1 MHSGTRGTRSGT
13 LVHVARHPGGRYVPS
28 VQSGSFK
35 MIKPSHVTLWRR
47 CSCAALLL
55 ACAVAAAMAPLHAQ
69 DAAPRVGSSN
79 PAVATDGATLIHG
92 NYCGAGNRP
101 GTPPIDALDL
111 ACMNHD
117 ACTPASGIPNCDC
130 NARLRD
136 EAAAVAQDPRQAP
149 ELRSLASLTAAA
161 ATVMI
166 CKPSMLNA
174 AAPPAA
180 VAPAPVAGAPVSIVP
195 AAAAPAS
202 AEPATEAPAPV
213 APTQATITPLA
224 DAPASEAPVSAAP
237 ASAAPASAAPASA
250 APVSKSRSL
259 P

>member
-1 MHSGTRGTRSGT
+1 
-13 LVHVARHPGGRYVPS
+13 
-28 VQSGSFK
+28 
-35 MIKPSHVTLWRR
+35 MIKPSHVALWRR
-47 CSCAALLL
+47 WSCATLLL
-55 ACAVAAAMAPLHAQ
+55 ACAVVAAMAPLHAQ
-69 DAAPRVGSSN
+69 ETAPRVGSRN

-136 EAAAVAQDPRQAP
+136 EAAAVAQDDKQAP

-166 CKPSMLNA
+166 CKPSMLKA
-174 AAPPAA
+174 AAPPAVVAPAPVAPAPVAAAPMSISPVTEAPVSAEPVSEAPAA
-180 VAPAPVAGAPVSIVP
+180 VAPAQITV
-195 AAAAPAS
+195 
-202 AEPATEAPAPV
+202 
-213 APTQATITPLA
+213 TPLA
-224 DAPASEAPVSAAP
+224 DAPASEAP
-237 ASAAPASAAPASA
+237 ASAAAASADPASS

>member
-1 MHSGTRGTRSGT
+1 
-13 LVHVARHPGGRYVPS
+13 
-28 VQSGSFK
+28 
-35 MIKPSHVTLWRR
+35 MIKPSHAILWRR

-55 ACAVAAAMAPLHAQ
+55 ACAVVAAMAPLHAQ
-69 DAAPRVGSSN
+69 EAAPRVGSSN

-117 ACTPASGIPNCDC
+117 ACTPASGIATCDC

-161 ATVMI
+161 AAVMI
-166 CKPSMLNA
+166 CKPSILNA

-180 VAPAPVAGAPVSIVP
+180 VTPAPVAPAPVAAAPVSIVP
-195 AAAAPAS
+195 AAVVAPGPATDVTVTPLSEAPAS
-202 AEPATEAPAPV
+202 KSPA
-213 APTQATITPLA
+213 
-224 DAPASEAPVSAAP
+224 
-237 ASAAPASAAPASA
+237 
-250 APVSKSRSL
+250 L